1 VAIAER
7 ARAALPASFTL
18 HPPLKRDIEYIVFG
32 RARISARILPQM
44 QLADLLQMWHICL
57 P

>member
-7 ARAALPASFTL
+7 ARAVLLASFTL
-18 HPPLKRDIEYIVFG
+18 HLALKRDIEG
-32 RARISARILPQM
+32 TASGALRIGARILPEM
-44 QLADLLQMWHICL
+44 WLAHL